1 MLLHLGQMWF
11 RVPLWGAVCAA
22 LCFFPTK
29 DSRCPE
35 QSARYNLKTA
45 RRLLLIVNLANL
57 LSVSGSNILLGVFAA
72 DVSSGQTSEE
82 DDGVLTGVPPVTL
95 EQGAALLPQQT
106 EGPVAP
112 EGPSARSPPS
122 AEVKDSSAPSGSP
135 SPPGAEVSPQGT
147 GRPTSEAQPVES
159 ARSSD
164 SEGGDTEVAHFT
176 QPKLRSCT
184 LSLDKLRRMVE
195 NLRELQ
201 ARWPSQDEDT
211 HVAHAI
217 EQRKQQLGIQNPTPQ
232 TVAYWVRVAKNC
244 FRRRAHLH
252 QARIQQLR
260 AQLEAE
266 RQKLLDIVNLPVQT
280 TDSPAEAS
288 GEGPGARSSVP
299 AADTSVTAHRIFGG
313 TPLLPNFEDIYVWR
327 LRAMHHERYL
337 CRREKAQF
345 YRQFL
350 ERRLRKNPDADQK
363 TVTSWRRAAQRAFS
377 SSKSVS
383 RIRDRRRMALLQEEE
398 ERLRSSL
405 ASDPGAPADTG
416 SPPFGEGKTGCWLCY
431 GREPATVPAI
441 QVEPPEPER
450 PPQETGPTEDPLEGP
465 SGIGGSSG
473 SGGLAAFDPTEDPLE
488 GPSGTAGSSGSVG
501 LAISS
506 SSPEKGHQPIHSRSP
521 IRTRSVTRRLPQ
533 RAMHSASESMESA
546 SESEDNST
554 EEQQSVAPHDTGA
567 AAAPSA
573 EPQQPRGTL
582 ETPYTTEIT
591 SFSREPQI
599 IASNSEPETISSN
612 SEPETISSN
621 SEPET
626 ISSNSETDIISR
638 KSGTDIISSNSET
651 DIISRNSGT
660 DIISSNSETD
670 IISRN
675 SGTDIIPS
683 NSETDIISTNS
694 EPDIIPN
701 SEPEII
707 SSNSEPEII
716 LTILEP

>member
-1 MLLHLGQMWF
+1 MWF

-506 SSPEKGHQPIHSRSP
+506 SSPEK
-521 IRTRSVTRRLPQ
+521 
-533 RAMHSASESMESA
+533 
-546 SESEDNST
+546 
-554 EEQQSVAPHDTGA
+554 
-567 AAAPSA
+567 
-573 EPQQPRGTL
+573 
-582 ETPYTTEIT
+582 EIT